1 VKRSIDFPVDPLWI
15 KNPTNSPLATPGA
28 RQGAATR
35 TKLCIVTIGLVLEDH
50 FKKPTPFYED
60 SAGWTRANRWTVT
73 LTRISMGTLDPI
85 TGGASMKAVQDAI
98 AQWCG
103 VPNERDPVWQW
114 VEPIRQEK
122 RARGYFGVR
131 IEIEDL
137 APGEALPVTLKTID
151 PFIWK
156 AKQRIKEAKNMQLKK
171 VGRVSS
177 YQPEA
182 AARGASSAAR
192 GSAEQ
197 AFSRLTAKAAE
208 PTIESLTSGQRDAM
222 AGVIEHHYGKPTAL
236 DLRDAA
242 EGAFRRRSEPN
253 GQKLTSGAEV
263 NRAGSAECHGPSKMS
278 HRDPGEERAARDLAP
293 CTTCGVRTGEPCEG
307 NVRPGC
313 SPRLVFGVH
322 EARAR
327 AAKLRVPADDREHV
341 RPARAPTNGVRKV
354 AAQRPMP
361 AWIRRPWEQR
371 PCPAL
376 CALTHGP
383 PVACPTCD
391 GRGNVG
397 MVLRPVPSIDGGA
410 TPSVVLTVPAEH
422 RARFGPTVTLTRRRH
437 ESARTGVCWLY
448 E

>member
-1 VKRSIDFPVDPLWI
+1 
-15 KNPTNSPLATPGA
+15 
-28 RQGAATR
+28 
-35 TKLCIVTIGLVLEDH
+35 
-50 FKKPTPFYED
+50 
-60 SAGWTRANRWTVT
+60 
-73 LTRISMGTLDPI
+73 
-85 TGGASMKAVQDAI
+85 
-98 AQWCG
+98 
-103 VPNERDPVWQW
+103 VWQW

-122 RARGYFGVR
+122 RAKGYFGVR
-131 IEIEDL
+131 IELDDL
-137 APGEALPVTLKTID
+137 APGQDRKVVLTNID
-151 PFIWK
+151 GPIWL
-156 AKQRIKEAKNMQLKK
+156 AKQRIKEAKSMQIKK

-192 GSAEQ
+192 GRAEQ

-222 AGVIEHHYGKPTAL
+222 AGVIEHHYGKLTAL

-242 EGAFRRRSEPN
+242 ERVLKKADAPPGN
-253 GQKLTSGAEV
+253 GRKGVSSP
-263 NRAGSAECHGPSKMS
+263 SARGGRDAASIA
-278 HRDPGEERAARDLAP
+278 RDPGEERPARDLAP

-354 AAQRPMP
+354 AAVRPML
-361 AWIRRPWEQR
+361 AWVRLPW
-371 PCPAL
+371 
-376 CALTHGP
+376 
-383 PVACPTCD
+383 D
-391 GRGNVG
+391 GGK
-397 MVLRPVPSIDGGA
+397 LRPDPRLDGPDAPERVRYAIPG
-410 TPSVVLTVPAEH
+410 SS
-422 RARFGPTVTLTRRRH
+422 GPLDHVTLTRRRH